1 MICTHRK
8 AHRRTPEARQHCSIT
23 QAGCLCCAPPSGA
36 GTVKGGASKNPLQ
49 TQPDTGKNELRLADF
64 QPRSMLH
71 VPKTRI
77 ERPRF
82 PVIDMHTH
90 LTWSSNVRNGISVGE
105 EITLFAQPQDLL
117 PVMDRKGIRTLV
129 NLTGGV
135 GAGLEESIRSFDQ
148 VAPGRFL
155 TLTEPSFACFPE
167 PNYAQLQADAIA
179 HAKRVGA
186 RGLKLLKTLG
196 LYLRERIDEGPL
208 VAVDDRRFDP
218 MWEACA
224 ALDMPVFLHVSD
236 PEAFFLPTDATNE
249 RYEEL
254 SNHPDWSFYG
264 PSFPSNAEL
273 LAARDRLIARH
284 PKTTF
289 ALLHVG
295 NNAENLAAVAA
306 CLDRFPNTVI
316 DISARIGEL
325 GRQPRTAKRFFD
337 RYQDRILFGT
347 DAVPSPY
354 GDDVPQ
360 QLFGDELYEIY
371 YRFLETE
378 DEYFDY
384 APSPTPPQGRWSIY
398 GLNLAEDVL
407 RKVYHDNAAR
417 LLHIDP

>member
-1 MICTHRK
+1 MIRSHSWS
-8 AHRRTPEARQHCSIT
+8 RQREPRATLGCHVT
-23 QAGCLCCAPPSGA
+23 QAGCLCCSPPTGA
-36 GTVKGGASKNPLQ
+36 GTVRIESSKNPLS
-49 TQPDTGKNELRLADF
+49 TAGGESGLLLRNF

-71 VPKTRI
+71 VPATRV

-105 EITLFAQPQDLL
+105 EVTLFAQPEDLL
-117 PVMDRKGIRTLV
+117 PVMDRKGVRTLV

-135 GAGLEESIRSFDQ
+135 GAGLEQSIRSFDH

-155 TLTEPSFACFPE
+155 TLTEPSFDLFSE
-167 PNYAQLQADAIA
+167 PNYAQLQGDAIA
-179 HAKRVGA
+179 HAQRVGA

-196 LYLRERIDEGPL
+196 LYLRENIDEGPL

-224 ALDMPVFLHVSD
+224 AYDMPVFLHVSD
-236 PEAFFLPTDATNE
+236 PEAFFLPTDASNE

-254 SNHPDWSFYG
+254 SHHPDWSFYG
-264 PSFPSNAEL
+264 PAFPSNAEL

-295 NNAENLAAVAA
+295 NNAENLEAVAA

-325 GRQPRTAKRFFD
+325 GRQPRNARRFFD

-360 QLFGDELYEIY
+360 QMFGDALYEIY

-384 APSPTPPQGRWSIY
+384 APAPSPPQGRWSIY
-398 GLNLAEDVL
+398 GLGLGDAVL

-417 LLHIDP
+417 LLHIEP